1 MNKNINASRLNRL
14 LQTGKLDLVK
24 CFDDFSGNLVK
35 LSKME
40 SPIDYLKRVNY
51 SITSYL
57 VKSLNPIT
65 NGQRFN

>member
-1 MNKNINASRLNRL
+1 MNRRANADHLNKL
-14 LQTGKLDLVK
+14 LRTGKLDLVK

-51 SITSYL
+51 SITNYL
-57 VKSLNPIT
+57 IKSLNSVT
-65 NGQRFN
+65 NR